1 MTTKKDS
8 WKTIHARLR
17 VSILFVFCLPPVTL
31 ILHDFNQNI
40 TLHLSVVNGVLFSLH
55 FFIGFDTS
63 KGGYQTNI
71 FDIRLYFV
79 GSVILFTSFLKNL
92 VNQLKSS
99 VVRTFLS

>member
-17 VSILFVFCLPPVTL
+17 VSILFVLCLPPVTL

-55 FFIGFDTS
+55 FFSGFDTS